1 MENRDENG
9 EEPLVL
15 EGGID
20 LGLGGL
26 APTFYIVLLAIMTA
40 LTTVAT
46 IAFAIPIPLTS
57 GFFNLGDALVMLS
70 GVVLGP
76 IGGLIAGGVGS
87 AMGDVALGYIHFA
100 PITLVVK
107 GFEGFFVGL
116 LSIRTVRSLNR
127 MSKWDF
133 AGVLIGAFVMLGGY
147 FVSEV
152 FLLGL
157 GVEYAFFELISF
169 NIFQVIAGGIVAL
182 LVGPI
187 IRSFLNDT
195 LGTKAS

>member
-1 MENRDENG
+1 MDNQDEVG
-9 EEPLVL
+9 QEPLIL
-15 EGGID
+15 EGGIN

-26 APTFYIVLLAIMTA
+26 TPTFYIVLLAIMTA

-46 IAFAIPIPLTS
+46 IVFVIPIPLST

-133 AGVLIGAFVMLGGY
+133 AGVLIGAFVMLG
-147 FVSEV
+147 
-152 FLLGL
+152 
-157 GVEYAFFELISF
+157 
-169 NIFQVIAGGIVAL
+169 
-182 LVGPI
+182 
-187 IRSFLNDT
+187 
-195 LGTKAS
+195 